1 VSSQTKGNKIDVW
14 WKTTNRRRRMAGWNE
29 KWLTGERL
37 GPVRCMLTS
46 EA

>member
-1 VSSQTKGNKIDVW
+1 VVENDEQKEEDGGAGTRNGSQVRD
-14 WKTTNRRRRMAGWNE
+14 
-29 KWLTGERL
+29 L